1 MPDFRDFLS
10 VRRVCLSVLCIKLTC
25 YVIASVFE
33 SISVG
38 EGVLCPRMFDLRTAQ
53 QAEQK
58 AACHLTV
65 EDKPLAVYVEVTE
78 GVDVPVAGEQT

>member
-1 MPDFRDFLS
+1 MSGFRDCLS
-10 VRRVCLSVLCIKLTC
+10 VLRVCLSVLCMELPG
-25 YVIASVFE
+25 YVTASVFE
-33 SISVG
+33 SSSVDG
-38 EGVLCPRMFDLRTAQ
+38 SVLCPRMFDLRTAQ

-78 GVDVPVAGEQT
+78 GVDIPVGGEQT

>member
-10 VRRVCLSVLCIKLTC
+10 GRRVCLSVLCIPY
-25 YVIASVFE
+25 YVTASVFE
-33 SISVG
+33 SSSVG
-38 EGVLCPRMFDLRTAQ
+38 EGVLCPRPFDLRTAQ

-78 GVDVPVAGEQT
+78 GVDIPVAGEQT